1 MPTTEDHQSLIAAIG
16 ESVLR
21 AFPGGTFRSICATLD
36 SDSGAVE
43 LDMDLRVNTRTTRHA
58 VIEQISD
65 NVLPLFRPDDVAF
78 TFLFS
83 EHAGERAAAGAR
95 THQFAVA

>member
-1 MPTTEDHQSLIAAIG
+1 
-16 ESVLR
+16 
-21 AFPGGTFRSICATLD
+21 
-36 SDSGAVE
+36 
-43 LDMDLRVNTRTTRHA
+43 MDLRVNTRTTRHA

-65 NVLPLFRPDDVAF
+65 DVLPLFRPDDVAF

-83 EHAGERAAAGAR
+83 EHAGERAAAAAR